1 MADSIT
7 QSSSKPRV
15 KKDTIGEEAMTGL
28 FKALDTADLEE
39 FKSMCYDIIKSSS
52 ASSTTKTKFNDI
64 INQSESKKMLVFT
77 MTNYFLAGEG
87 KGV

>member
-1 MADSIT
+1 MADTLT

-15 KKDTIGEEAMTGL
+15 KKDTIGEEAMTEL
-28 FKALDTADLEE
+28 FKALETADLEE
-39 FKSMCYDIIKSSS
+39 FKSMCHDIIERSS
-52 ASSTTKTKFNDI
+52 ASSTTKTRFNDI
-64 INQSESKKMLVFT
+64 IDQSESKKMLVFT

>member
-1 MADSIT
+1 MSDSIT

-39 FKSMCYDIIKSSS
+39 FKCMCYDIIESSS
-52 ASSTTKTKFNDI
+52 ASSTTKTKFIKI
-64 INQSESKKMLVFT
+64 IGQSESKKLLVFT